1 MEIDA
6 KKIKALC
13 ALDDREF
20 AKVLESVAISAG
32 SDPATVKNIVK
43 NAPGIKRM
51 LAPRTLHTTTHTANV
66 SRMAMIKPIP
76 PMEVGLV
83 IMGQAVDSSAIIS
96 A

>member
-51 LAPRTLHTTTHTANV
+51 LAGA
-66 SRMAMIKPIP
+66 SESEIAMIVSMLQKK
-76 PMEVGLV
+76 G
-83 IMGQAVDSSAIIS
+83 GRR
-96 A
+96 